1 MISPRPIPPR
11 ALTLRLLACAVA
23 FAAAGCNAPGKP
35 GPDPDSKATRP
46 EQVLDFATLYSQN
59 CAACHGESG
68 RNGAA
73 IALDNPVY
81 LAIAGSANIQRITA
95 DGVSGTAMPPF
106 ARSRGGM
113 LTDQQIAV
121 LTAGMQQH
129 WGNPG
134 ALAGATPPPFAAA
147 APGNPAQG
155 QQAFTTFCARCH
167 GVDGAGGKSPHGES
181 LGSLADPAY
190 LALVSDQGLRSII
203 LAGQTEQDAHDWRSY
218 SASAGAPAIPIP
230 IPIPMSGQQV
240 ADVVAWLT
248 SHRIATPGQVYH
260 EHP

>member
-1 MISPRPIPPR
+1 MISLDPISPR
-11 ALTLRLLACAVA
+11 ALTLSLLACAVA

-35 GPDPDSKATRP
+35 GPEPEVPRP

-59 CAACHGESG
+59 CAACHGENG

-81 LAIAGSANIQRITA
+81 LAKSK
-95 DGVSGTAMPPF
+95 
-106 ARSRGGM
+106 GGM

-121 LTAGMQQH
+121 LAQQMVAQ
-129 WGNPG
+129 WGNPS
-134 ALAGATPPPFAAA
+134 ALAGATPPPYAAA

-155 QQAFTTFCARCH
+155 RQAFTTFCARCH
-167 GVDGAGGKSPHGES
+167 GADGTGGKSPHGES
-181 LGSLADPAY
+181 LGSLVDPAY

-218 SASAGAPAIPIP
+218 SASPDAPAIP
-230 IPIPMSGQQV
+230 MSDQQV
-240 ADVVAWLT
+240 TDVVAWLT
-248 SHRIATPGQVYH
+248 SHRIPTPGQVYH

>member
-23 FAAAGCNAPGKP
+23 FVAAGCNAPGKP
-35 GPDPDSKATRP
+35 GPEPEVPRP

-59 CAACHGESG
+59 CAACHGENG

-81 LAIAGSANIQRITA
+81 LAIAGSSNIQRITA
-95 DGVSGTAMPPF
+95 DGVPGTAMPPF
-106 ARSRGGM
+106 AKSKGGM

-129 WGNPG
+129 WGDPS

-167 GVDGAGGKSPHGES
+167 GADGTGGKSPHGES
-181 LGSLADPAY
+181 LGSLVDPSY
-190 LALVSDQGLRSII
+190 LALITDQGLRSII
-203 LAGQTEQDAHDWRSY
+203 LAGQTEQDAHDWRAY
-218 SASAGAPAIPIP
+218 SASPGAPAIPIP
-230 IPIPMSGQQV
+230 MSDQQV

>member
-23 FAAAGCNAPGKP
+23 FVAAGCNAHGKP
-35 GPDPDSKATRP
+35 GPEPEVPRP

-59 CAACHGESG
+59 CAACHGENG

-73 IALDNPVY
+73 IALNNPVY

-95 DGVSGTAMPPF
+95 DGVPGTAMPPF
-106 ARSRGGM
+106 AKSRGGM

-121 LTAGMQQH
+121 IAQGMQQH
-129 WGNPG
+129 WGNPS
-134 ALAGATPPPFAAA
+134 ALAGTTPPPYAAA

-167 GVDGAGGKSPHGES
+167 GVDGTGGKSPRDES
-181 LGSLADPAY
+181 LGSLVDPAY

-218 SASAGAPAIPIP
+218 SASPGAPAIPIP
-230 IPIPMSGQQV
+230 MSDQQV
-240 ADVVAWLT
+240 TDVVAWLA